1 MSHTSRPRRRPAL
14 SANPSPA
21 TGESALETAAKRLE
35 RAVLGLEQ
43 RLNHRVGEA
52 RAEAGGL
59 FDLDRNRLAAELDHA
74 RAREKEL
81 EAAGAEASEAL
92 ARAMAEIRAALA
104 PEDLGPEDLGPENL
118 GDEGKPA

>member
-1 MSHTSRPRRRPAL
+1 MPNRAFEPHFPPRRRRAL
-14 SANPSPA
+14 SNALPSD
-21 TGESALETAAKRLE
+21 SALEAAAKRLE

-43 RLNHRVGEA
+43 RLNHRLGEA

-74 RAREKEL
+74 RAREKAL
-81 EAAGAEASEAL
+81 EAAGSEASEAL

-104 PEDLGPEDLGPENL
+104 DE
-118 GDEGKPA
+118 EGKSA